1 MKQSKKDVFFEII
14 RFLIVGGVATLVDYI
29 VFYLFNLVILK
40 RMNNGVNVA
49 ISTTLGFAAG
59 LFVNWILSK
68 FVYKQVTDSQMHSK
82 AVFTKYVIL
91 ALFGFFLT
99 LIVMTITS
107 PIHDKL
113 VLSVFGWFS
122 FQFWKLFFKV
132 LMTLIVLVINYLGR
146 KFFVFKKTEENIEVN
161 AE

>member
-113 VLSVFGWFS
+113 VLGE
-122 FQFWKLFFKV
+122 K
-132 LMTLIVLVINYLGR
+132 I
-146 KFFVFKKTEENIEVN
+146 
-161 AE
+161 